1 MSGVIASQAFAVNKL
16 PGLKLHLDPSDRG
29 SIIHSSGN
37 VFQKNDKSKNGN
49 HATQFTG
56 SNQPLTEADTINGK
70 NVITY
75 DGDDD
80 FLSGPPD
87 IASVALANHTTFF
100 VCRTPAAVGTQTFI
114 AWNDSTGIDNNE
126 VNREVIVLHN
136 DKRLRILSS
145 LFISASTFVP
155 GDFAEQELIIATTV
169 NNDTRRYKVYVNGM
183 IRRDTFMPIPIP
195 SVDTFTVGGDLNLG
209 GIYGAHY
216 KGPIGE
222 IAIFDSALDA
232 EDIETFNTVL
242 SYLSNKWSMALDTFP
257 FLFSSDFSSDFA

>member
-29 SIIHSSGN
+29 SIIHASGN
-37 VFQKNDKSKNGN
+37 VSQKNDKSKNGN

-56 SNQPLTEADTINGK
+56 SRQPLTEADAINGK

-80 FLSGPPD
+80 FLSGSPA
-87 IASVALANHTTFF
+87 IAAVALSNHTSFF
-100 VCRTPAAVGTQTFI
+100 VCRTPVIAGTQTFI

-126 VNREVIVLHN
+126 VNREVIALHN
-136 DKRLRILSS
+136 DGRIRILSS
-145 LFISASTFVP
+145 MFVSNSTFVI
-155 GDFAEQELIIATTV
+155 GDFSEQELIIAITV
-169 NNDTRRYKVYVNGM
+169 NNDTNRYKVYVNGVL
-183 IRRDTFMPIPIP
+183 RRNSFFVNPIT
-195 SVDTFTVGGDLNLG
+195 SVDTFSIGAELSVGSVIGSF
-209 GIYGAHY
+209 Y

-222 IAIFDSALDA
+222 VAIFDSALDS
-232 EDIETFNTVL
+232 EDVETFNIMH
-242 SYLSNKWSMALDTFP
+242 SYLSNKWSMALAFP